1 MGTCRG
7 IAVICGVSLF
17 MLGFVHMAMA
27 QTAPSVPRIVPPAPP
42 GGAPVAPEPP
52 TRELG
57 PRVTPGAPE
66 IEEIIVEGTQ
76 RIDPATVR
84 SYMTL
89 KEGDVFSAG
98 QINNSLK
105 ALYATGLF
113 ADVSIRREGDALAV
127 RVVENPVINRIAFE
141 GNDSLDDETLSP
153 EVQLRP
159 RVVFTRTKVQKD
171 VKRLLDLYRRSGYFA
186 AVIEPKIIKLP
197 QNRVDLVFEIR
208 EGQES
213 GIRSISFIGNRVF
226 SDSDLRDVI
235 LTTESKWWRIF
246 TSADKYDPDR
256 LTFDRELLRRFYL
269 ENGYADF
276 RVISAVAELA
286 PDRKDF
292 FVTFTIEE
300 GERYKFGSIDIS
312 SRIPEV
318 KPEAL
323 RPHVKFETGDWYN
336 SKLLDD
342 TVLQLT
348 NEAGNFG
355 YAFAEVRP
363 KVRRDRAKLLINV
376 VFEVQEGPRV
386 FVERIEI
393 RGNTRTLDE
402 VVRREFRLVEGDAFN
417 AARLRRSE
425 QRIRNLGYFSKVEV
439 NKARGS
445 SPDKTVIEVD
455 LQEQPTGELSLGA
468 GFSTR
473 DGVVGEIGIRERNLM
488 GRGQDLRFSIRA
500 SQRTQQFDIGFTE
513 PYFLDRN
520 LSAGIDLFSIRS
532 SRLDESS
539 FREDTFGGRLR
550 LGYEINERWSQGL
563 RYGLEYENITDVS
576 DDASQII
583 KDQAGARIISTVG
596 QTLTFDTRDSKI
608 APTDGFI
615 SRLASDFAGAGG
627 DVRYIKATWRSR
639 YYYPFTKRWIGSL
652 STDLGHV
659 FGLGQEVR
667 VTDRFVLG
675 NDRLR
680 GFRVGGVGPR
690 DRLTGD
696 ALGADTYG
704 IATAE
709 LSFPLG
715 LPDEFGFKG
724 ALFSDV
730 GTAFGADGP
739 DALIVDSMAPR
750 ASAGVGISWAS
761 PLGPVRFNYAIP
773 FIKEDFDKS
782 QRFSFSFGTRF

>member
-7 IAVICGVSLF
+7 IAVICGVSLC
-17 MLGFVHMAMA
+17 MLGIVHVARA
-27 QTAPSVPRIVPPAPP
+27 QTEPSVPRIVPPAPY
-42 GGAPVAPEPP
+42 GGEAVEPQP
-52 TRELG
+52 
-57 PRVTPGAPE
+57 PRTQSPRRTPNASV
-66 IEEIIVEGTQ
+66 IAAIIVEGMQ

-89 KEGDVFSAG
+89 KAGDSFDVG
-98 QINNSLK
+98 QINKSLK

-113 ADVSIRREGDALAV
+113 VDVSIRRKGGSLVV

-171 VKRLLDLYRRSGYFA
+171 VKRLLDLYRRSGHFA
-186 AVIEPKIIKLP
+186 AVVEPKIIKLP
-197 QNRVDLVFEIR
+197 QNRVDLVFEIQ
-208 EGQES
+208 EGPES
-213 GIRSISFIGNRVF
+213 GIRTISFMGNGNF
-226 SDSDLRDVI
+226 SDSDLRSVI

-256 LTFDRELLRRFYL
+256 MTFDRELLRRFYL

-276 RVISAVAELA
+276 RVLAAVAELA
-286 PDRKDF
+286 PDREDF

-300 GERYKFGSIDIS
+300 GERYKFGSIEIS
-312 SRIPEV
+312 SRIPEI
-318 KPEAL
+318 KPEVL
-323 RPHVKFETGDWYN
+323 KPHIKFDTGDWYS

-348 NEAGNFG
+348 SEAGNFG

-363 KVRRDRAKLLINV
+363 RVRRDREKRLINI

-386 FVERIEI
+386 FVERIDI

-417 AARLRRSE
+417 AALLRRSE
-425 QRIRNLGYFSKVEV
+425 QRIRNLGYFAKVEM

-445 SPDKTVIEVD
+445 RPDKTVIEVD
-455 LQEQPTGELSLGA
+455 VQEQPTGELSIGA

-473 DGVVGEIGIRERNLM
+473 DGVVGEVGIRERNLM

-513 PYFLDRN
+513 PYFLDRD
-520 LSAGIDLFSIRS
+520 LAAGIDLFSIRS

-539 FREDTFGGRLR
+539 FRQDTFGGRLR

-576 DDASQII
+576 DDASLII
-583 KDQAGARIISTVG
+583 KDQAGARLISTVG

-608 APTDGFI
+608 APTKGFV
-615 SRLASDFAGAGG
+615 SRLATDFAGAGG
-627 DVRYIKATWRSR
+627 DVQYVKGTWRSR
-639 YYYPFTKRWIGSL
+639 LYIPFTKQWIGSIA
-652 STDLGHV
+652 TEIGHV
-659 FGLGQEVR
+659 RGLGQDVR

-680 GFRVGGVGPR
+680 GFKVGGVGPR
-690 DRLTGD
+690 DKFTGD
-696 ALGADTYG
+696 ALGADTFG
-704 IATAE
+704 VATVE

-715 LPDEFGFKG
+715 LPDEFGMKG
-724 ALFSDV
+724 SLFSDV

-739 DALIVDSMAPR
+739 ESLILDTNSMRGA
-750 ASAGVGISWAS
+750 AGVGISWSS
-761 PLGPVRFNYAIP
+761 PLGPVRFNYAVP
-773 FIKEDFDKS
+773 FMKENFDKS

>member
-1 MGTCRG
+1 VGTCRG

-17 MLGFVHMAMA
+17 ILGWSQIALA
-27 QTAPSVPRIVPPAPP
+27 QTTPSVPRIVPPAPP

-52 TRELG
+52 RPET
-57 PRVTPGAPE
+57 PRVAPSGPV
-66 IEEIIVEGTQ
+66 ISRITVEGTQ
-76 RIDPATVR
+76 RIDPSTVR

-89 KEGDVFSAG
+89 KEGDRFDVG
-98 QINNSLK
+98 QVNQSLK

-113 ADVSIRREGDALAV
+113 ADVSIRREGDGLAV

-141 GNDSLDDETLSP
+141 GNDALDDETLSP

-186 AVIEPKIIKLP
+186 AVIEPKTINLP
-197 QNRVDLVFEIR
+197 QNRVDLVFEIK

-213 GIRSISFIGNRVF
+213 GIRSISFIGNRIF
-226 SDSDLRDVI
+226 SDNDLRDVI

-300 GERYKFGSIDIS
+300 GERYKFGSLDIQ
-312 SRIPEV
+312 SRIPEI
-318 KPEAL
+318 KSEAL
-323 RPHVKFETGDWYN
+323 RPFVKFEPGDWYN

-342 TVLQLT
+342 TVLALT

-363 KVRRDRAKLLINV
+363 KVRRDRQKRLVNI
-376 VFEVQEGPRV
+376 VFEVLEGPRV
-386 FVERIEI
+386 FVERIDI

-425 QRIRNLGYFSKVEV
+425 QRIRNLGFFSKVEV
-439 NKARGS
+439 TKARGS
-445 SPDKTVIEVD
+445 TPDKTVIEVD
-455 LQEQPTGELSLGA
+455 VQEQPTGELTLGA
-468 GFSTR
+468 GYSTR
-473 DGVVGEIGIRERNLM
+473 DGVVGEVGIRERNLM

-500 SQRTQQFDIGFTE
+500 SERTQQFNVGFTE

-520 LSAGIDLFSIRS
+520 LSAGVDLYSIRS
-532 SRLDESS
+532 SRLSESS
-539 FREDTFGGRLR
+539 FRQDTLGSRLR

-563 RYGLEYENITDVS
+563 RYGFEYENITDVA

-583 KDQAGARIISTVG
+583 KDQAGARFISSVG
-596 QTLTFDTRDSKI
+596 QTLTYDTRNSKLT
-608 APTDGFI
+608 PTEGFI
-615 SRLASDFAGAGG
+615 ARLGTDYAGVGG
-627 DVRYIKATWRSR
+627 DVRYVKGTFRTT
-639 YYYPFTKRWIGSL
+639 YYYPFSKRWIGIFA
-652 STDLGHV
+652 TDMGHV
-659 FGLGQEVR
+659 RGLGEDVR

-675 NDRLR
+675 NDRMR
-680 GFRVGGVGPR
+680 GFRVGGIGPR
-690 DRLTGD
+690 DRFTED

-715 LPDEFGFKG
+715 LPDEFGMKG

-739 DALIVDSMAPR
+739 DALIIDSMAPR
-750 ASAGVGISWAS
+750 ASAGVGIAWAS
-761 PLGPVRFNYAIP
+761 PLGPVRFNYAVP
-773 FIKEDFDKS
+773 FMKESFDKS

>member
-7 IAVICGVSLF
+7 IAVICGVSAFL
-17 MLGFVHMAMA
+17 LGAAHGALA
-27 QTAPSVPRIVPPAPP
+27 QTAPSVPRIVPPAPY
-42 GGAPVAPEPP
+42 GGGPATPPPREEAPPPTAPDAPVISSI
-52 TRELG
+52 
-57 PRVTPGAPE
+57 V
-66 IEEIIVEGTQ
+66 VEGTQ

-89 KEGDVFSAG
+89 KEGDRFNVG

-105 ALYATGLF
+105 ALFATGLF
-113 ADVSIRREGDALAV
+113 ADVTIRREGDILAV

-141 GNDSLDDETLSP
+141 GNDSLDDETLNP

-159 RVVFTRTKVQKD
+159 RVVFTRTKVQQD
-171 VKRLLDLYRRSGYFA
+171 VKRLLDLYRRSGHFA

-197 QNRVDLVFEIR
+197 QNRVDLVFEIQ
-208 EGQES
+208 EGPES

-276 RVISAVAELA
+276 RVVSAVAELA

-300 GERYKFGSIDIS
+300 GERYKFGSIEIS
-312 SRIPEV
+312 SRIPEI

-323 RPHVKFETGDWYN
+323 LPHVKFETGDWYS

-342 TVLQLT
+342 TVLELT

-363 KVRRDRAKLLINV
+363 RVRRDRDNRIINID
-376 VFEVQEGPRV
+376 FEVQEGPRV
-386 FVERIEI
+386 FVERIDI

-402 VVRREFRLVEGDAFN
+402 VIRREFRLVEGDAFN

-425 QRIRNLGYFSKVEV
+425 QRIRNLGYFGKVEV
-439 NKARGS
+439 NKVRGS
-445 SPDKTVIEVD
+445 RPDKTVIEVD
-455 LQEQPTGELSLGA
+455 VQEQPTGELSLGA

-473 DGVVGEIGIRERNLM
+473 DGVVGEIGIRERNLL

-500 SQRTQQFDIGFTE
+500 SQRTQQFDVGFTE

-520 LSAGIDLFSIRS
+520 LSAGVDLFSIRS
-532 SRLDESS
+532 SRQDESS

-563 RYGLEYENITDVS
+563 RYGLEYENITDVA

-583 KDQAGARIISTVG
+583 KDEAGARLISTVG
-596 QTLTFDTRDSKI
+596 QTLTYDTRDSKI
-608 APTDGFI
+608 APTSGFVT
-615 SRLASDFAGAGG
+615 RLATDFAGVGG
-627 DVRYIKATWRSR
+627 DARYVKGTWRTR
-639 YYYPFTKRWIGSL
+639 YYYPFTKNWIGSIG
-652 STDLGHV
+652 TELGHV
-659 FGLGQEVR
+659 RGLGQDVR

-675 NDRLR
+675 NERMR

-690 DRLTGD
+690 DRFTGD
-696 ALGADTYG
+696 ALGADTFG

-709 LSFPLG
+709 LSFPVG
-715 LPDEFGFKG
+715 LPEEFGIKG

-730 GTAFGADGP
+730 GTAFGAEGP
-739 DALIVDSMAPR
+739 DSLIIDSKAPR

-773 FIKEDFDKS
+773 FLKESFDKP

>member
-1 MGTCRG
+1 
-7 IAVICGVSLF
+7 VLLVV
-17 MLGFVHMAMA
+17 LGGAQLAIA
-27 QTAPSVPRIVPPAPP
+27 QTAPPIPRVVPPAPSIPRIVPPAPP
-42 GGAPVAPEPP
+42 GGAPIAPPPRRAAPPRVAPG
-52 TRELG
+52 T
-57 PRVTPGAPE
+57 TI
-66 IEEIIVEGTQ
+66 IEQIIVEGTQ

-89 KEGDVFSAG
+89 KEGDRFDAG
-98 QINNSLK
+98 RINESLK
-105 ALYATGLF
+105 ALFATGLF
-113 ADVSIRREGDALAV
+113 ADVTIRREDDALAV

-171 VKRLLDLYRRSGYFA
+171 VKRLLDLYQRSGHFA

-197 QNRVDLVFEIR
+197 QNRVDLVFEIQ
-208 EGQES
+208 EGPES
-213 GIRSISFIGNRVF
+213 GIRKISFIGNRLF

-246 TSADKYDPDR
+246 TAADKYAPDR

-276 RVISAVAELA
+276 RVTSAVAELA

-312 SRIPEV
+312 SRIPEI

-323 RPHVKFETGDWYN
+323 MPHVKFETGDWYN

-342 TVLQLT
+342 TVLELT
-348 NEAGNFG
+348 NEAGNVG

-363 KVRRDRAKLLINV
+363 KVRRDREKRIINI

-386 FVERIEI
+386 FVERIDI

-445 SPDKTVIEVD
+445 TPDKTVIEVD
-455 LQEQPTGELSLGA
+455 VQEQPTGELSLGA

-473 DGVVGEIGIRERNLM
+473 DGVVGEIGIRERNLL

-520 LSAGIDLFSIRS
+520 LSAGVDLFSIRS

-539 FREDTFGGRLR
+539 FRQDTFGGRLR
-550 LGYEINERWSQGL
+550 MGYEINERWSQGV
-563 RYGLEYENITDVS
+563 RYGFEYENITDV
-576 DDASQII
+576 DDGASQII
-583 KDQAGARIISTVG
+583 KDQSGSRLISTVG

-608 APTDGFI
+608 SPTKGFV
-615 SRLASDFAGAGG
+615 SRLAADYAGVGG
-627 DVRYIKATWRSR
+627 DVRYIKGTWRSR
-639 YYYPFTKRWIGSL
+639 FYYPIAKKWIGSL
-652 STDLGHV
+652 ATELGHV
-659 FGLGQEVR
+659 RGLGEDVR

-690 DRLTGD
+690 DKFTGD
-696 ALGADTYG
+696 ALGADTFG
-704 IATAE
+704 VATVE

-715 LPDEFGFKG
+715 LPDEFGMKG
-724 ALFSDV
+724 ALFTDV

-739 DALIVDSMAPR
+739 SSLILDSKAPR
-750 ASAGVGISWAS
+750 GAAGVGISWAS

-773 FIKEDFDKS
+773 FMKESFDKS